1 VSKLNLLD
9 ALKDKGFKLTVQR
22 RRIIET
28 LRQLGGRVSAR
39 DIHQALRKKNPSL
52 SLDTVYRN
60 LRLLTEIGLVHQIS
74 LQSGA
79 VFELADDRRHHH
91 HLVCIDCEKVACIE
105 YCPEFPAYSDHAA
118 SEGFTVLGHI
128 FEVYGRCTECQNK
141 KQAANI

>member
-1 VSKLNLLD
+1 MSKLLD
-9 ALKDKGFKLTVQR
+9 ALKEKGFKLTVQR
-22 RRIIET
+22 RTIIDT

-39 DIHQALRKKNPSL
+39 DIHQTMRKKGTSL

-60 LRLLTEIGLVHQIS
+60 LRLLTEIGLIHQIS

-79 VFELADDRRHHH
+79 VFELADDKQHHH
-91 HLVCIDCEKVACIE
+91 HLVCIDCEKVVCIE
-105 YCPEFPAYSDHAA
+105 YCPDFPAYSDHAA

-141 KQAANI
+141 RQAVTI